1 MLLANPYELPIQSVA
16 NKGPPAKSIRP
27 VSNAPILTRMS
38 VTTES
43 SQLTVPELWTRTHA
57 MFTRA
62 IAAIGPLP
70 QLAAIAQLTPSFRR
84 SAVRWIALLEH
95 IVRKLLLAEAAKL
108 PVTPFAVSQPSSA
121 LGGSRARS
129 NAPPRTIETSH
140 PEVWSARFSFSLPRD
155 ERAVPESRAP
165 RIRALWGNSSPSPP
179 PQARLPRV
187 VDPERGGFRLA
198 RRLEALRRVLKDPLP
213 YAQRLARIMRR
224 VVRAFPQVVHRYAYT
239 GAPTGF
245 YDPHD
250 PRLSLDALSPVIP
263 APVCFSDSS

>member
-1 MLLANPYELPIQSVA
+1 
-16 NKGPPAKSIRP
+16 
-27 VSNAPILTRMS
+27 MS

-43 SQLTVPELWTRTHA
+43 SRLTVPELWTRTHA

-95 IVRKLLLAEAAKL
+95 IVRKLLLAEASKL
-108 PVTPFAVSQPSSA
+108 PAAPVCVPQLKRAPCSSTA
-121 LGGSRARS
+121 HS
-129 NAPPRTIETSH
+129 NAPPRAIDTSH
-140 PEVWSARFSFSLPRD
+140 PEAWSARFSFSLPRD

-165 RIRALWGNSSPSPP
+165 RIRALWGNSPP
-179 PQARLPRV
+179 PAPPHAQPPRV

-224 VVRAFPQVVHRYAYT
+224 VVRAFPQIVHRYAYA
-239 GAPTGF
+239 GAPTSF

-250 PRLSLDALSPVIP
+250 PRLSLDALSPVVP